1 MQYVYVCK
9 FGTTFSQLSKRDLTH
24 DTMMAA
30 YPLQTLSHILRW
42 SAVFIY
48 VTCQHVN
55 VVCFLFSVAL
65 NL

>member
-48 VTCQHVN
+48 VTCQHV
-55 VVCFLFSVAL
+55 
-65 NL
+65 